1 MSAEPVSSAP
11 ATNDASLWDDDAAST
26 SESVEESQPAATP
39 ELDASAP
46 TDSRT
51 RDAQGRFTK
60 TGEAQPEAQPSAPAP
75 TAPAEQP
82 KTFSILDRP
91 VTQDELL
98 RMAENG
104 ELDRHARTASQFS
117 YLQQLHLAQ
126 KQEIE
131 ALRAAQQQQR
141 QQAQPQGSQGIQ
153 VTPQAI
159 QAYFAPK
166 VKELVA
172 QGAIE
177 PEAAE
182 LFPMA
187 ISRMMFMDELRVQ
200 TEQRA
205 AMAEQRVSQME
216 NYLNGLY
223 QGNQAQDAANTVSRY
238 MQAVAA
244 RGDFYGELADQKV
257 QGEFLDYL
265 VNKIN
270 PPMDMVDEN
279 LIAQQFA
286 AYRSNQLVE
295 AAKAMRAAQAA
306 TQAQAV
312 RQAVGEGAG
321 PRPGV
326 PVKND
331 VQADLEEMFS
341 SDY

>member
-11 ATNDASLWDDDAAST
+11 ETNDTDLWNDDAVST
-26 SESVEESQPAATP
+26 SESVTESQPAETSP
-39 ELDASAP
+39 ELSSSAP

-51 RDAQGRFTK
+51 RDERGRFVK
-60 TGEAQPEAQPSAPAP
+60 PGEQPQDPQSATAP

-82 KTFSILDRP
+82 KTFSVLDRP
-91 VTQDELL
+91 LTQDELL
-98 RMAENG
+98 RLAEQG
-104 ELDRHARTASQFS
+104 ELDKWARTASQFG
-117 YLQQLHLAQ
+117 YLQQQYLTQ
-126 KQEIE
+126 KQELE
-131 ALRAAQQQQR
+131 AMRAAQQR
-141 QQAQPQGSQGIQ
+141 PQAQPQGSQGVQ

-159 QAYFAPK
+159 QAYYAPK
-166 VKELVA
+166 VQELVK

-177 PEAAE
+177 AEAAE
-182 LFPMA
+182 LFPLT
-187 ISRMMFMDELRVQ
+187 ISRSLFLDELRVQ

-205 AMAEQRVSQME
+205 AMAEQRVAQME

-223 QGNQAQDAANTVSRY
+223 QGNQAQSAHETVNRY
-238 MQAVAA
+238 MQSVAS
-244 RGDFYGELADQKV
+244 RGDLYAELADQKV

-286 AYRSNQLVE
+286 AFRSQQLVE
-295 AAKAMRAAQAA
+295 AARAMKQAQAA

>member
-1 MSAEPVSSAP
+1 MSAEPTSAP

-26 SESVEESQPAATP
+26 SESVDESQPAETSP
-39 ELDASAP
+39 EPSVSAP

-51 RDAQGRFTK
+51 RDERGRFVRP
-60 TGEAQPEAQPSAPAP
+60 GEAQPEAQSSAEAP
-75 TAPAEQP
+75 TAPPA

-91 VTQDELL
+91 VTQEELL
-98 RMAENG
+98 RMAETG

-117 YLQQLHLAQ
+117 YLQQLHLTQ
-126 KQEIE
+126 KQELE
-131 ALRAAQQQQR
+131 VLRAQAQQQR
-141 QQAQPQGSQGIQ
+141 QPAQPQGSQGIQ

-166 VKELVA
+166 VKELVS

-205 AMAEQRVSQME
+205 AMAEQRVAQME

-223 QGNQAQDAANTVSRY
+223 QGNQAQSAADTVNRH
-238 MQAVAA
+238 MQAVAS
-244 RGDFYGELADQKV
+244 RGDLWAELSDANV

-270 PPMDMVDEN
+270 PPMDMVGEE

-286 AYRSNQLVE
+286 AFRSGKIAE
-295 AAKAMRAAQAA
+295 AAKALKAAQAA
-306 TQAQAV
+306 QQAQSV
-312 RQAVGEGAG
+312 QRAVGEGSG
-321 PRPGV
+321 SRPAM
-326 PVKND
+326 PVKGGELQD
-331 VQADLEEMFS
+331 ELAEMFS
-341 SDY
+341 NDY